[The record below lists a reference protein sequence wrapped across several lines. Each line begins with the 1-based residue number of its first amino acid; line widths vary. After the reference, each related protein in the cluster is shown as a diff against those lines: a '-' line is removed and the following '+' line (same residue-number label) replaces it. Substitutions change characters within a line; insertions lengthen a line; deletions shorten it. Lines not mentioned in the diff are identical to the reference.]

1 MTVQFV
7 GHITNLDAHFSGEKL
22 TVRIAPQRS
31 ECGQDTI
38 SINIPKRDAANWI
51 PGRMVQF
58 TIYTLPEPAKV
69 TP

>member
-1 MTVQFV
+1 MTDTYEFLKAQK
-7 GHITNLDAHFSGEKL
+7 DAIVAKL
-22 TVRIAPQRS
+22 
-31 ECGQDTI
+31 
-38 SINIPKRDAANWI
+38 SINIPKSDAANWI

>member
-7 GHITNLDAHFSGEKL
+7 GHITSLDAHFSGEKL

-31 ECGQDTI
+31 ECGQETI
-38 SINIPKRDAANWI
+38 SINIPKSDAANWI
-51 PGRMVQF
+51 PGGMVQF

>member
-38 SINIPKRDAANWI
+38 SINIPKSDAANWI

-58 TIYTLPEPAKV
+58 TIYTLP
-69 TP
+69 TPEQS

>member
-22 TVRIAPQRS
+22 TARIAPQRS

-38 SINIPKRDAANWI
+38 SINIPKSDAANWI